1 MTAYMQNYGI
11 TKTFIKDHLNDIDD
25 KKTIEWIGDYDGK
38 NANIQVSTDNN
49 GLKKNYNIF
58 LDNDDILNLLK
69 IQPINVPLEQRL
81 HNDFLNNKSMFLD
94 GIFTQK
100 QKRHRSRHRHE
111 SNHHKSKHY
120 KSRHYKTRHHRTK
133 KTHKH

>member
-11 TKTFIKDHLNDIDD
+11 TKTFIKDHSNDIDD
-25 KKTIEWIGDYDGK
+25 TKTIEWIGDYDGK
-38 NANIQVSTDNN
+38 HANIQVATDNN
-49 GLKKNYNIF
+49 GLKKNYNIL
-58 LDNDDILNLLK
+58 LDNNDILNLLK

-100 QKRHRSRHRHE
+100 QKRHKSRHKKRSKHR
-111 SNHHKSKHY
+111 KSKH
-120 KSRHYKTRHHRTK
+120 RKTRHHKTK
-133 KTHKH
+133 NT